1 MNRQVDMLTLVLLI
15 WFDSRGG
22 LVFFFKFFIL
32 KGEMI
37 MEKMKHGAVYTCRRL
52 RLLSYLKEHG
62 RLPFE
67 TIPDVRNPLF
77 NVWRFRNDAELEQL
91 IDDYF
96 AEIESNKQ

>member
-1 MNRQVDMLTLVLLI
+1 MDNKTMR
-15 WFDSRGG
+15 
-22 LVFFFKFFIL
+22 
-32 KGEMI
+32 
-37 MEKMKHGAVYTCRRL
+37 HGAVYTCRRM

-77 NVWRFRNDAELEQL
+77 NVWRFHNDEELEQL

-96 AEIESNKQ
+96 EQIKVNK

>member
-1 MNRQVDMLTLVLLI
+1 MWASI
-15 WFDSRGG
+15 
-22 LVFFFKFFIL
+22 FFKIFIL

-77 NVWRFRNDAELEQL
+77 NVWRFKNDAELEQL
-91 IDDYF
+91 IDNYF
-96 AEIESNKQ
+96 AEIKASNQ

>member
-1 MNRQVDMLTLVLLI
+1 MIGYMLTLVRCSCSI
-15 WFDSRGG
+15 QGVS
-22 LVFFFKFFIL
+22 FFKIIL

-37 MEKMKHGAVYTCRRL
+37 METTTRQHGEVYTCRRL

-67 TIPDVRNPLF
+67 TIPDVRNPLY

-91 IDDYF
+91 IDKYF
-96 AEIESNKQ
+96 AEIEANKE

>member
-1 MNRQVDMLTLVLLI
+1 MELYGIYAHAGDLILVRFQK
-15 WFDSRGG
+15 W
-22 LVFFFKFFIL
+22 VKFFIFFIL

-37 MEKMKHGAVYTCRRL
+37 MEKTMQHGEVYTCRRL

-67 TIPDVRNPLF
+67 TIPDVRNPLY

-91 IDDYF
+91 INNYF
-96 AEIESNKQ
+96 AEIEANKE

>member
-1 MNRQVDMLTLVLLI
+1 MLTLVHGSGSI
-15 WFDSRGG
+15 PEVGG
-22 LVFFFKFFIL
+22 IFFKFFIL

-37 MEKMKHGAVYTCRRL
+37 MEKMKHGVVYTCRRL

-77 NVWRFRNDAELEQL
+77 NVWRFKNDAELEQL
-91 IDDYF
+91 IDNYF
-96 AEIESNKQ
+96 AEIKANKQ

>member
-15 WFDSRGG
+15 WFDSRGERY
-22 LVFFFKFFIL
+22 FFLKFFIL